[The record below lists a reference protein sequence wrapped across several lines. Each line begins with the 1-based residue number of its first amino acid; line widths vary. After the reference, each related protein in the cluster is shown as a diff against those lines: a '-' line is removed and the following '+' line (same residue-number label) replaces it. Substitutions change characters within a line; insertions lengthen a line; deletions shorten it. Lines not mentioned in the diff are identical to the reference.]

1 MIFMVGVT
9 LNGKDTLS
17 VLTYQNKLTI
27 FSRSVTKASRLYWA
41 QEVNGNWSNWVLI
54 GGSSVSLQTDVAIAY
69 NGFSKVFK
77 TLGSLSKDILEWC
90 TTPGSG
96 LWLFASS
103 WQADSYIT
111 AKILSIGKL
120 VASRYIKG
128 ENTSLLVD
136 MHRSK
141 MHLLKL
147 PISLSVVLLDTTLS
161 YWQLGR

>member
-9 LNGKDTLS
+9 LNGKDTVS

-77 TLGSLSKDILEWC
+77 TLGSLSEDILGRR

-96 LWLFASS
+96 LFVSS
-103 WQADSYIT
+103 CLLHNSKDTKHWEIGSI
-111 AKILSIGKL
+111 KI
-120 VASRYIKG
+120 Y
-128 ENTSLLVD
+128 
-136 MHRSK
+136 
-141 MHLLKL
+141 
-147 PISLSVVLLDTTLS
+147 
-161 YWQLGR
+161 

>member
-9 LNGKDTLS
+9 LNGKETLS

-77 TLGSLSKDILEWC
+77 TLGSLSKDILGRR
-90 TTPGSG
+90 TTPGG
-96 LWLFASS
+96 GIFVSS
-103 WQADSYIT
+103 WQVVSYIKG
-111 AKILSIGKL
+111 KILSIGKL
-120 VASRYIKG
+120 VASRY
-128 ENTSLLVD
+128 NN
-136 MHRSK
+136 
-141 MHLLKL
+141 
-147 PISLSVVLLDTTLS
+147 
-161 YWQLGR
+161 Y

>member
-9 LNGKDTLS
+9 LNGKDTIS
-17 VLTYQNKLTI
+17 VLTYQKKLTI

-77 TLGSLSKDILEWC
+77 TLGSLSEDILGRR

-96 LWLFASS
+96 LFVSS
-103 WQADSYIT
+103 WQVVSYIT

-128 ENTSLLVD
+128 EDTSLLVD
-136 MHRSK
+136 MHHSK

>member
-1 MIFMVGVT
+1 MVGVT
-9 LNGKDTLS
+9 LNGKDTVS

-77 TLGSLSKDILEWC
+77 TLGSLSEDILGRR

-96 LWLFASS
+96 LFVSS
-103 WQADSYIT
+103 WQVVSYIT
-111 AKILSIGKL
+111 AKILLKHWEIGSIKI
-120 VASRYIKG
+120 Y
-128 ENTSLLVD
+128 
-136 MHRSK
+136 
-141 MHLLKL
+141 
-147 PISLSVVLLDTTLS
+147 
-161 YWQLGR
+161 

>member
-9 LNGKDTLS
+9 LNGKDTVS

-77 TLGSLSKDILEWC
+77 TLGSLSEDILGRR

-96 LWLFASS
+96 LFVSS
-103 WQADSYIT
+103 WQVVSYIT

-128 ENTSLLVD
+128 ENTALLVD
-136 MHRSK
+136 MHHSK

>member
-9 LNGKDTLS
+9 LNGKDTVS

-27 FSRSVTKASRLYWA
+27 FSRSVTKTSRLYWA

-77 TLGSLSKDILEWC
+77 TLGSLSKDILEWR

-96 LWLFASS
+96 LRLFASS

-136 MHRSK
+136 MRHSK

-147 PISLSVVLLDTTLS
+147 PID
-161 YWQLGR
+161 